1 MTQTLPEKM
10 QALIAIKAALK
21 EALESRGIDMTD
33 VPFNQFSAKIRTLY
47 PIDFR
52 YSLSKLRLFEVEEEL
67 LTLPSGE

>member
-1 MTQTLPEKM
+1 MTTLSEK
-10 QALIAIKAALK
+10 LTAILAAKAALK
-21 EALESRGIDMTD
+21 EALESRGLDMTD
-33 VPFNQFSAKIRTLY
+33 VPFNQYGAKIRTLY